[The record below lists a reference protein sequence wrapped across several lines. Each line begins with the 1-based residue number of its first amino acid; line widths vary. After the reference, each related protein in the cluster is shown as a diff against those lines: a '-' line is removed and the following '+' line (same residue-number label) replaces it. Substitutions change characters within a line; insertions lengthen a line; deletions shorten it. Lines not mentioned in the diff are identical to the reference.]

1 MPILHLI
8 LSSPKV
14 NIPVSV
20 KFLSDTTADVNVQT
34 EFRSAARGGSEPKK
48 LGGDQIHNSRGSW
61 RDVLPSLP
69 FYLHENVPANG
80 VCVRAMEGFDRAAL
94 CGQEIKWRTRCSI

>member
-20 KFLSDTTADVNVQT
+20 KFLSDTTAADVNVQT
-34 EFRSAARGGSEPKK
+34 EFRSAIPRGGSEPKK
-48 LGGDQIHNSRGSW
+48 ESGEREGIKFTIVEEVGETFSPLQS
-61 RDVLPSLP
+61 
-69 FYLHENVPANG
+69 FYPYENPCKWSMYELHG
-80 VCVRAMEGFDRAAL
+80 LM
-94 CGQEIKWRTRCSI
+94 

>member
-8 LSSPKV
+8 LSSPEV

-34 EFRSAARGGSEPKK
+34 EFRSAARLGGSEPKK
-48 LGGDQIHNSRGSW
+48 SGGDQIHNSRGSW
-61 RDVLPSLP
+61 RDVLPLAVILSL
-69 FYLHENVPANG
+69 
-80 VCVRAMEGFDRAAL
+80 
-94 CGQEIKWRTRCSI
+94 